1 MQLDAKREEN
11 AVDMET
17 APETDRLNL
26 FTATPLEAIR
36 GKPLY
41 RVVEDHIRTLINT
54 GRLVPGDL
62 IPSESQL
69 AKALGVSPG
78 TVKKAITNLVW
89 EQLLFRHQG
98 KGTYVSRIDFEK
110 SLFRF
115 FSYGDAEGRSIR
127 IQKTTTARCRQPGP
141 KDICRRLGVA
151 EGSALVY
158 IERLGSIGDQ
168 PILVEYSWWPA
179 TVVPELE
186 NDNLHIPDFLYA
198 LVLDRYGVPIVR
210 AQETLT
216 ADAADAKTAE
226 MIGIAQGT
234 PVVVLK
240 RTTYTTGDRIVEV
253 RTTMGR
259 ADRFSYKTEIP

>member
-1 MQLDAKREEN
+1 MNMDAE
-11 AVDMET
+11 V
-17 APETDRLNL
+17 DRLSL
-26 FTATPLEAIR
+26 FSATPLEATQ

-41 RVVEDHIRTLINT
+41 RVVEDHIRNLITT
-54 GRLVPGDL
+54 GRLIPGDL

-98 KGTYVSRIDFEK
+98 KGTYVSRVDFEK

-127 IQKTTTARCRQPGP
+127 IHKETTARRRQPGP
-141 KDICRRLGVA
+141 ADICKRLGVA
-151 EGSALVY
+151 TESDLVY
-158 IERLGSIGDQ
+158 IERVGLIGEQ
-168 PILVEYSWWPA
+168 PVLVEYSWWPA
-179 TVVPELE
+179 TVVPGLE
-186 NDNLHIPDFLYA
+186 DESIHIPDYLYA
-198 LVLDRYGVPIVR
+198 LVLDQYGVPIVR

-216 ADAADAKTAE
+216 ADAADAKTAK
-226 MIGIAQGT
+226 MLGIAKGT

-240 RTTYTTGDRIVEV
+240 RTTYTQGDRIVEV
-253 RTTMGR
+253 RTTKGR
-259 ADRFSYKTEIP
+259 ADRFSYKTEIR